1 MRMSEH
7 NKHLL
12 YQAISSEIMDLRVE
26 LRMNPELLNAEKIDE
41 KLFKLERSVWAGVTT
56 VLKIKDGINAA
67 AVGE

>member
-26 LRMNPELLNAEKIDE
+26 LRMNPELLNAEKTDE
-41 KLFKLERSVWAGVTT
+41 KLFELERSVWAGVTT

-67 AVGE
+67 EVGE